1 MIAGSDALSGA
12 KKKNFARVSHCPN
25 NRGGHTFLDC
35 PATSTSVGTMTRSR
49 EGELMKVSMEMRLA
63 GKLSRVRE
71 SQPSPVIVVPAV
83 YREWERR
90 GVPSWACPA
99 RGADYAVAPVYQRLD
114 PVAPRYVPNFAFE
127 AGVYLRFVVD
137 HYDRLPD
144 ITAFLQGDAHER
156 INHLGTRLSY
166 LAAMLRKEPSV
177 GYLPLNDMFVK
188 DRPASLLGDK
198 YNLSVATCWKNVAR
212 WFGKPHAFGDAPPKV
227 SMYASNYFA
236 AHASANIH
244 RHPLATW
251 RWVYERVVLNH
262 SCVDGR
268 VPDAAL
274 GKHETAG
281 AFEHLAPII
290 WGGGFGT
297 DGTGKRGQSRAAPKC
312 QVSRRQIP
320 A

>member
-1 MIAGSDALSGA
+1 
-12 KKKNFARVSHCPN
+12 
-25 NRGGHTFLDC
+25 
-35 PATSTSVGTMTRSR
+35 
-49 EGELMKVSMEMRLA
+49 MKVSMEMRLA

-71 SQPSPVIVVPAV
+71 SQPSVPRIRRSGQNAAVNASVLQLQVARCTSGPRSEPAPSSWPKPVIVVPAV

-236 AHASANIH
+236 AHASGFDTH
-244 RHPLATW
+244 RSPRMPITAAPGPRCAEPTFTAT
-251 RWVYERVVLNH
+251 RWPH
-262 SCVDGR
+262 
-268 VPDAAL
+268 
-274 GKHETAG
+274 
-281 AFEHLAPII
+281 
-290 WGGGFGT
+290 GGGSTSEWSSTTHASMAG
-297 DGTGKRGQSRAAPKC
+297 
-312 QVSRRQIP
+312 
-320 A
+320 